1 MILVQVSKI
10 SQVEIGRPHVVANRK
25 SRYQLD
31 KIREELDIPWKELN
45 KLASNVVGR
54 EFGDCSRLSET
65 ENRRFRIWL
74 RKNQRELGERYRKLK
89 WGGI

>member
-10 SQVEIGRPHVVANRK
+10 QQPNLGRPHVPANRK

-45 KLASNVVGR
+45 KIAQNVVGR

-65 ENRRFRIWL
+65 ENRKVRGYL
-74 RKNQRELGERYRKLK
+74 RKNQVELWERYRKMK
-89 WGGI
+89 WNQK